1 MYTNALLNK
10 AGHFSAMEGG
20 MGGLAGTQ
28 DQRIAAHQFYFK
40 FFTATD
46 TLELA
51 QFGGAQVTTC
61 NDIQHYEP
69 SAQNASAKCTQ
80 FNQQHGAITHFDA
93 NIYGAIS
100 GFTEADVTT
109 ANGEY
114 EDNTYGWLYQLAK
127 SFVVTGNTT
136 AVLAQK
142 ERIPAAIA
150 HAASLITSEKFHIPG
165 PASNTYDDFWELP
178 LDAYVASMYP
188 MVMHSSAILARAIV
202 TRTNI
207 LRCSDNFSSRTVSCG
222 QGNHSLAAQ
231 CDAAAQAA
239 GSDFVAALYNGKFFA
254 YGAQLNG
261 SGRAD
266 DVMFSGMLAGQM
278 LSRHAG
284 FGDLPAMPF
293 DAFQSSMREQLVTHV
308 ANSYGFYPPKV

>member
-1 MYTNALLNK
+1 MSHEAPKRVVVT
-10 AGHFSAMEGG
+10 G
-20 MGGLAGTQ
+20 MGLVSPVGNDLQTTWDQLLAGTS
-28 DQRIAAHQFYFK
+28 
-40 FFTATD
+40 
-46 TLELA
+46 
-51 QFGGAQVTTC
+51 GGG
-61 NDIQHYEP
+61 P
-69 SAQNASAKCTQ
+69 
-80 FNQQHGAITHFDA
+80 ITHFDA

-178 LDAYVASMYP
+178 LDTYVASMYP

-207 LRCSDNFSSRTVSCG
+207 LLRFWQRCSDDLKAMRLARPAPRCSWRNSRG
-222 QGNHSLAAQ
+222 APPAAPSTRTRRRRSPRGT
-231 CDAAAQAA
+231 AAWSTAA
-239 GSDFVAALYNGKFFA
+239 
-254 YGAQLNG
+254 
-261 SGRAD
+261 
-266 DVMFSGMLAGQM
+266 
-278 LSRHAG
+278 
-284 FGDLPAMPF
+284 
-293 DAFQSSMREQLVTHV
+293 
-308 ANSYGFYPPKV
+308 